1 VYEVTAII
9 FYLFTFMATIV
20 RLACCMLVLFFV
32 SCKQSDKA
40 TQTTSDS
47 FQVVHPKMVDT
58 VFVKEYVADI
68 HSLRNVEIRTRVKG
82 FIEKIHVD
90 EGRPVREG
98 QILFTLGGRELREN
112 LLRANATLK
121 SLEAELKV
129 AEVEWKNTRMLAE
142 KKVVS
147 NTELEMAIARK
158 EAVEARIEEAK
169 ASVAIAKLNLS
180 FAEIRAPFDG
190 VINRIPFKTGS
201 VVSEGDL
208 LTTISNNREVFAY
221 YNVSEKEFI
230 DVMKKDSLGQMEE
243 VSLLMANNELF
254 PYGGKVETVENEI
267 DKATGNIAFRARFR
281 NPDLLLKHGA
291 SGKIMVKEELKDAL
305 VIPQKS
311 SFEIQD
317 KIYVYV
323 VDSTQTI
330 RVRNIVPRLRLTHLY
345 VVQSGLSTND
355 QVLYEG
361 IQQVKEGLRV
371 KPVVI
376 PFRDLRF
383 E

>member
-1 VYEVTAII
+1 
-9 FYLFTFMATIV
+9 MATFV

-40 TQTTSDS
+40 TETTSDT
-47 FQVVHPKMVDT
+47 FQVVHPQVVDT

-98 QILFTLGGRELREN
+98 QILFTLGGRELKEN

-230 DVMKKDSLGQMEE
+230 DVMKKDSLGRMEE
-243 VSLLMANNELF
+243 VSLLMANNEMF

-267 DKATGNIAFRARFR
+267 DKATGNIACRARFR

-291 SGKIMVKEELKDAL
+291 SGKILVKEELKDAL

-330 RVRNIVPRLRLTHLY
+330 RVRNIVPKLRLTHLY
-345 VVQSGLSTND
+345 VIQSGLSTKD

>member
-1 VYEVTAII
+1 
-9 FYLFTFMATIV
+9 MAKIS
-20 RLACCMLVLFFV
+20 RLASVMLVFVFF
-32 SCKQSDKA
+32 SCKQTDNTKTESEE
-40 TQTTSDS
+40 T
-47 FQVVHPKMVDT
+47 FPVVHPQVVDT
-58 VFVKEYVADI
+58 VFIKEYVADI
-68 HSLRNVEIRTRVKG
+68 QSIRNVEIRTRVKG
-82 FIEKIHVD
+82 FIEKIHID

-98 QILFTLGGRELREN
+98 QLLFTLGGRELREN
-112 LLRANATLK
+112 LLRTSAALK

-158 EAVEARIEEAK
+158 DAIEARIEEAR

-180 FAEIRAPFDG
+180 FAEIKAPFDG

-201 VVSEGDL
+201 VVAEGDL

-230 DVMKKDSLGQMEE
+230 DVMKKDSLGEMEK

-281 NPDLLLKHGA
+281 NPEGFLKHGA
-291 SGKIMVKEELKDAL
+291 SGKILVKEEVKNAL

-317 KIYVYV
+317 KVYVYV
-323 VDSTQTI
+323 VDSTNMI

-345 VVQSGLSTND
+345 VVQSGLSTKD

-361 IQQVKEGLRV
+361 IQQVKEGLRI
-371 KPVVI
+371 KPEVI